1 MLCFEAC
8 IVRLCYV
15 IVFNRFSFSV
25 IIHFFVFLVM
35 CESAFAETRF
45 ITVFGGWRLHSPTK
59 GSESGVVSNLTHTA
73 LILYYFCT
81 FVSTSFNVTVE
92 TAATLPV

>member
-15 IVFNRFSFSV
+15 IIFNRFSFSV
-25 IIHFFVFLVM
+25 IIQFFFVFLVM

-45 ITVFGGWRLHSPTK
+45 ITGFGGVATPLAH
-59 GSESGVVSNLTHTA
+59 ES
-73 LILYYFCT
+73 
-81 FVSTSFNVTVE
+81 
-92 TAATLPV
+92 